1 MVLEKEMIATI
12 AAAVEMDE
20 IAKLTMGLAE
30 TQENKHRHQQ
40 QMVIVEIPAIEMEL
54 AADEKD
60 NIISGRT
67 IRTVFT
73 NKQ

>member
-12 AAAVEMDE
+12 AAAVEMEE

>member
-12 AAAVEMDE
+12 AAAVEMEE

-40 QMVIVEIPAIEMEL
+40 QMVIVEIPAMGMEL

-60 NIISGRT
+60 NIISGRI

>member
-12 AAAVEMDE
+12 AAAVEMEE

-40 QMVIVEIPAIEMEL
+40 QMVIVEIPAMEMEL

>member
-12 AAAVEMDE
+12 AAAVEME
-20 IAKLTMGLAE
+20 KIAKLTIGLAE

-40 QMVIVEIPAIEMEL
+40 QMVIVEIPAMEMEL

-60 NIISGRT
+60 NIISGRI

>member
-1 MVLEKEMIATI
+1 MIATI
-12 AAAVEMDE
+12 AAAVEMEE

-40 QMVIVEIPAIEMEL
+40 QMVIVEIPAMEMEL

>member
-40 QMVIVEIPAIEMEL
+40 QMVIVEIPAMEMEL

>member
-12 AAAVEMDE
+12 AAAVEMEE
-20 IAKLTMGLAE
+20 IAKLTMGLVE

-40 QMVIVEIPAIEMEL
+40 QMVIVEIPAMEMEL
-54 AADEKD
+54 AVDEKD

>member
-1 MVLEKEMIATI
+1 MVLEKEMI

>member
-1 MVLEKEMIATI
+1 MIATI

>member
-12 AAAVEMDE
+12 AAAVEMEE
-20 IAKLTMGLAE
+20 IAKLTIGLVE
-30 TQENKHRHQQ
+30 RQENKHRHQQ
-40 QMVIVEIPAIEMEL
+40 QMVIVEIPAMEMEL

>member
-1 MVLEKEMIATI
+1 MVLKKEMIATI
-12 AAAVEMDE
+12 AAAVEMEE

-40 QMVIVEIPAIEMEL
+40 QMVIVEIPAMEMEL

-60 NIISGRT
+60 NIISGRI